1 MPKVKPEWARTAE
14 KKLIDLGMNKK
25 ELAAELHVNHIQL
38 CNVMSG
44 YINSEP
50 IRGKICAYLGI

>member
-1 MPKVKPEWARTAE
+1 MAKSKPEWAKIAE
-14 KKLIDLGMNKK
+14 KKLIDLEMNKK
-25 ELAAELHVNHIQL
+25 ELAVELQVNHIQL

-50 IRGKICAYLGI
+50 IRSKICAYLGI